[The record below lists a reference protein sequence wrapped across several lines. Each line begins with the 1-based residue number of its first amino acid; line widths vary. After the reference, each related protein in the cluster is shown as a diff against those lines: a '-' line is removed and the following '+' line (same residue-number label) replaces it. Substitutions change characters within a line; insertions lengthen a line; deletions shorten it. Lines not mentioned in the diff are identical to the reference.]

1 MVAYQRDGYGAKR
14 GVVAVERSS
23 KRTRPRA
30 EGRGRQKKIV
40 FYTNEATN
48 VLKTKDSTFKK
59 RAKRTQNEPQKGS
72 KNHLSDHFE
81 AEFARHESPEGG
93 QPQGGYTSY
102 VIPLV
107 SQGGKAGGWL
117 GC

>member
-1 MVAYQRDGYGAKR
+1 MVTAQR
-14 GVVAVERSS
+14 
-23 KRTRPRA
+23 
-30 EGRGRQKKIV
+30 EGRWLWNGDRNESVRALKGGAGGKKIV

-72 KNHLSDHFE
+72 KYHLSDLFE

-102 VIPLV
+102 MIPLV
-107 SQGGKAGGWL
+107 GQGGKAGGWL